1 MSCCRFHTK
10 VSLVYRS
17 KTWPTGQWN
26 LHLIKSQFSS
36 LGRMK
41 REYRYVVLWQRVVC
55 YPCMHAWVTAAKLPG
70 ENGILGWFS
79 CQLYSSSRHAQLIG
93 CPNFKFRPQTLLILS
108 TVISER
114 AVTCGNKQI
123 TTISSWC
130 SSSLKFYSCPR
141 VHSSPLTRVTLG
153 GMVFEL
159 FVHVWSNT
167 ICLTRWHLQYLHPTL
182 GGTAHC

>member
-10 VSLVYRS
+10 VPLVYRS

-41 REYRYVVLWQRVVC
+41 REYRCVVVLWQRVVC
-55 YPCMHAWVTAAKLPG
+55 YSCMHAWVTAAKLPG
-70 ENGILGWFS
+70 ENGILGWLS

-93 CPNFKFRPQTLLILS
+93 WPNFKFRPHTRLILS
-108 TVISER
+108 TVTSER

-130 SSSLKFYSCPR
+130 PSSLKLYPCPR
-141 VHSSPLTRVTLG
+141 VHSSSMTRVTLS
-153 GMVFEL
+153 GMVFETC
-159 FVHVWSNT
+159 VVMSDRTPSVW
-167 ICLTRWHLQYLHPTL
+167 QD
-182 GGTAHC
+182 GTCSISIQL